1 MKKAIKPETKP
12 VDFKRLYKLVD
23 FLNKEQAE
31 KLIRVTED
39 NIRLVSRINLIE
51 GENNHL
57 KDRIMSLEESN
68 RCLTS
73 ERDFF
78 KNSNIENYDK
88 YMKEQGRAVEAEYN
102 IIQMQLR
109 VNSLVDKICKIK

>member
-1 MKKAIKPETKP
+1 MKKAIKPKT
-12 VDFKRLYKLVD
+12 KLVD
-23 FLNKEQAE
+23 FLNKKQAE
-31 KLIRVTED
+31 KLIRVTQD

-68 RCLTS
+68 RCLIS
-73 ERDFF
+73 QRDFYKKSNDGNCEERRKERD
-78 KNSNIENYDK
+78 
-88 YMKEQGRAVEAEYN
+88 RAIEAEYN
-102 IIQMQLR
+102 LIQMQLR